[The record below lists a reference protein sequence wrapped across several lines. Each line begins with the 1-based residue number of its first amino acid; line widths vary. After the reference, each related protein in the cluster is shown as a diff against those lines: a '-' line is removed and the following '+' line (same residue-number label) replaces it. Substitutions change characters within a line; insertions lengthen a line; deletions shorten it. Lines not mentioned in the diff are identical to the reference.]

1 MIPKWLEWVKE
12 LQAIAQNG
20 LTYSQNDFDI
30 QRYKSIRRIASE
42 ILAQQSNGDAQ
53 IIENMFAKEQ
63 GYCTPKVDVRGVIF
77 KDNKVL
83 LVKEIIDGGWTFPGG
98 WADPNETP
106 SESVEREVFEESGF
120 IVKATKVLAV
130 YDRDKQGHKDPYPF
144 HIFKLF
150 FLCELTGGEKMTS
163 NETSAVEFFGE
174 DEIPPLSEGRTLAK
188 QIKRFFQ
195 HYRNP
200 DLPTD
205 YD

>member
-20 LTYSQNDFDI
+20 LTYSQNQFDI
-30 QRYKSIRRIASE
+30 QRYETIRKIASE
-42 ILAQQSNGDAQ
+42 MLAQQSNGDAEV
-53 IIENMFAKEQ
+53 IEDIFSREK
-63 GYCTPKVDVRGVIF
+63 GYCTPKVDVRGVVF

-106 SESVEREVFEESGF
+106 SLSVEREVWEESGF
-120 IVKATKVLAV
+120 VVKAKKVLAV

-150 FLCELTGGEKMTS
+150 FLCELVGGERKIS
-163 NETSAVEFFGE
+163 NETSDVDFFTE
-174 DEIPPLSEGRTLAK
+174 DNIPPLSEGRTLPK
-188 QIKRFFQ
+188 QIKRFFE
-195 HYRNP
+195 HYRQP
-200 DLPTD
+200 DLPAD
-205 YD
+205 FD